1 MASAEQAGPSAV
13 SPSAPGQ
20 APAARACPKCAA
32 AMAPGQD
39 WCLQCGSGAPE
50 ALGGGW
56 RPAAWVL
63 GLTVLLLLGAAA
75 AGYAALTTKAP
86 TAPLVTRTVAAA
98 PPATTP
104 VAPATTPP
112 TTSVPLVKPPKIPL
126 TTPTPS
132 STATTPATTPATTTE
147 TTKTT
152 STTETKTGGTG
163 SAEPTP
169 ILLDTDAASTYNPYN
184 LPASYFG
191 DPSLT
196 IDGDTS
202 TAWTAEVNP
211 ATAPTMAEGLLVNL
225 KSPQKL
231 QAVKLVTSTP
241 GMTVQLF
248 GTTATTAP
256 DSITSHEWVALS
268 HSVVLHKKHAH
279 IALLHKTKAVTLV
292 TLWISKAPASAVGTP
307 EAPAHVSVNEIEL
320 FPAS

>member
-1 MASAEQAGPSAV
+1 
-13 SPSAPGQ
+13 
-20 APAARACPKCAA
+20 
-32 AMAPGQD
+32 MAPGQD

-104 VAPATTPP
+104 VAPATTAP

-132 STATTPATTPATTTE
+132 STATTPTTTTPATTTE